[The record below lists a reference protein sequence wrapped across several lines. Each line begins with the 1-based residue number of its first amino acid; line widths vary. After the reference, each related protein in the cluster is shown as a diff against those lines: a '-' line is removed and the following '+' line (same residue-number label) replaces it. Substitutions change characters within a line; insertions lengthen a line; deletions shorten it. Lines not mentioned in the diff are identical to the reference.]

1 MHFVFLSVSDLQGS
15 AAQLATSAS
24 SRILQGFRPA
34 TLRQY
39 TRMWTDFLSFQVVAG
54 LPPCQVNTY
63 ILLAFME
70 FLVRN
75 HHSKSSITNYLVATR
90 AFHIIHGL
98 NTQAFR
104 DQRIQLFLKSL
115 TITAPLTPANRASL
129 DIQILERTVI
139 ECQSHPHPIVFKPLY
154 LLCFF
159 SFLRL
164 SNILPHSIRTFD
176 YTRQLARGD
185 FIPSQAGAVVLL
197 KWSKTIQ
204 DRKTTQTIPLPH
216 LGASPLCPITAILA
230 MTHEIV
236 ANPNDPLFIVP
247 SPNQVPLTDSV
258 ARKHLKKISTAL
270 NISPPLTFHAFRRA
284 GASWAFKQGVP
295 LEHIMK
301 HGTWRSDAIWSYLSS
316 SPSLSSPVSIASQS
330 ALRL

>member
-1 MHFVFLSVSDLQGS
+1 M
-15 AAQLATSAS
+15 
-24 SRILQGFRPA
+24 
-34 TLRQY
+34 
-39 TRMWTDFLSFQVVAG
+39 
-54 LPPCQVNTY
+54 
-63 ILLAFME
+63 
-70 FLVRN
+70 
-75 HHSKSSITNYLVATR
+75 
-90 AFHIIHGL
+90 
-98 NTQAFR
+98 
-104 DQRIQLFLKSL
+104 
-115 TITAPLTPANRASL
+115 
-129 DIQILERTVI
+129 DIQILERIVI

-176 YTRQLARGD
+176 HTRQLARGD

-216 LGASPLCPITAILA
+216 LEASPLCPLSAILA

-236 ANPNDPLFIVP
+236 AKANDPLFIVP

-270 NISPPLTFHAFRRA
+270 HAFRRA
-284 GASWAFKQGVP
+284 HYETWHLEVRCHLVLPILFSFPSISCFPCLSVCPTFVILLGVWV
-295 LEHIMK
+295 LTI
-301 HGTWRSDAIWSYLSS
+301 
-316 SPSLSSPVSIASQS
+316 PSLYRKIHIIN
-330 ALRL
+330 L